1 MAPLTYIVLT
11 ALSLGLASAELK
23 ACGGAY
29 YDPTQY
35 NCYDTRGGLC
45 PIING
50 NPTQVCGLSC
60 YSPLMYSGAETGTL
74 QLLPSDT
81 NLYTLTALNPN
92 SPFNGKTIEASGL
105 HFVVGRSAA
114 SYCPSPPVPASSCPP
129 GNTTV
134 FLGSQAMDVVVPGGQ
149 QFFVAAN
156 GALSFTQAH
165 SGAVPAGASYDVR
178 VYLGGGFFG
187 PGGSSWK
194 ACPLSGSAG
203 VYQVFAGLSSVSFSA
218 DCVGFDAVVH
228 DQPKGTVGAWQYA

>member
-1 MAPLTYIVLT
+1 
-11 ALSLGLASAELK
+11 
-23 ACGGAY
+23 
-29 YDPTQY
+29 
-35 NCYDTRGGLC
+35 
-45 PIING
+45 
-50 NPTQVCGLSC
+50 
-60 YSPLMYSGAETGTL
+60 
-74 QLLPSDT
+74 
-81 NLYTLTALNPN
+81 
-92 SPFNGKTIEASGL
+92 
-105 HFVVGRSAA
+105 
-114 SYCPSPPVPASSCPP
+114 
-129 GNTTV
+129 
-134 FLGSQAMDVVVPGGQ
+134 DVVVPGGQ

>member
-29 YDPTQY
+29 YDPTQVPTIPSVDLTVTSTDNPLHQY

-50 NPTQVCGLSC
+50 NPTQ
-60 YSPLMYSGAETGTL
+60 
-74 QLLPSDT
+74 
-81 NLYTLTALNPN
+81 
-92 SPFNGKTIEASGL
+92 TIEASGL